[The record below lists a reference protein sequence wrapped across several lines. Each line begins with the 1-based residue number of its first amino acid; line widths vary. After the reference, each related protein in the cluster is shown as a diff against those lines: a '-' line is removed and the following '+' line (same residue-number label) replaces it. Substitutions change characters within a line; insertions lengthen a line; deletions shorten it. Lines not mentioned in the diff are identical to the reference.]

1 MSIKENLEIIKNRI
15 KQVVKDPSEI
25 ELVAVTKSAGV
36 NQIIEAI
43 NSGITNIGEN
53 RIQEAKGKFD
63 QLKKMEIKWHMIGHL
78 QRNKV
83 KEAIK
88 IFDMI
93 QSVDRLELAK
103 EIEEQ
108 AGQINKI
115 MDVLIEVNVS
125 NEETKFGVSPVAT
138 LELIQEIAKLNN
150 IRIKGLMTIAP
161 LVLNPEDTRPY
172 FRALVNLRDE
182 IVHQQIE
189 NVEMKYL
196 SMGMSNDF
204 EVALEEGA
212 NMIRIGRAIFCKSSY
227 SATEGHR

>member
-15 KQVVKDPSEI
+15 KQVAKDSSEI
-25 ELVAVTKSAGV
+25 ELVAVTKSAGI

-103 EIEEQ
+103 EIEKQ

-138 LELIQEIAKLNN
+138 LELIQEIAKLSN

-161 LVLNPEDTRPY
+161 LVSNPEDTRPY
-172 FRALVNLRDE
+172 FRALANLRDE
-182 IVHQQIE
+182 IAHQQIE
-189 NVEMKYL
+189 NVQMKYL

-212 NMIRIGRAIFCKSSY
+212 NMIRIGRAIFCN
-227 SATEGHR
+227 GF